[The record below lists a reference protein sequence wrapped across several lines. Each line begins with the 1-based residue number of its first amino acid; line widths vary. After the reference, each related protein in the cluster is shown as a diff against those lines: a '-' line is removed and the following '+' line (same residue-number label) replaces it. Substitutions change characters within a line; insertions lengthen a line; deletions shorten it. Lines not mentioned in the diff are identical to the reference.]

1 MARMMEAAIQGSA
14 ESCAVAGLLSPPA
27 VAWNGTACAGAALL
41 DDALAET
48 IILPPGALVPRRLAR
63 RPFYVLR
70 YASVVECGAADSS
83 SVCLAFKTVDPTRAD
98 GLARFVAAGL
108 GVIRGAVAADGLNFS
123 TAGLVVPPRIRPES
137 FCHNLAGPLR
147 LPDGTFLMLGGES
160 NFWTAS
166 EPKDH
171 FGEAALQGTRA
182 LAPTTL
188 VDPASGI
195 FVARGPDW
203 LYSKAWEPPTLAI
216 RGDHAGCV
224 DRRLRTGYRGC
235 EYDGRLSV
243 VHFRGRHWLY
253 ARANLR
259 ECAPT
264 GGRFVHVATSADARQ
279 WSPFQLLTID
289 GYHPDSGDIY
299 FFAAQRSPVDDDSLL
314 ALFPLSQPA
323 GGCIAAAFSA
333 DGVRWTAPLK
343 LRGCK
348 LAPEGRTED
357 HPVAGGAVRRGGR
370 VHFYVQRAVPGIA
383 PRSQGTS
390 IVRYSLSAA
399 RLAALTRRALR
410 SLHRPPAA
418 SRGSRRRLVQERE
431 ATTDAARPCATA
443 EALALRDRYAALGG
457 QLRAGGFDEEA
468 IVAARRSFTFAP
480 DPEPRWY
487 AAPPW
492 SYPADA
498 VRVIAL
504 PLSQDD
510 DGGIERVRRLA
521 ARAAREVAEAL
532 PPGAARYAQPQRT
545 LHATIYHPGHAP
557 GSPWDAR
564 RMRAPTEAEL
574 AAEDHAAA
582 AIAAAAAPVELV
594 VDRLAFTRSGVLLL
608 LLRPADECAPS
619 PVGALRDAA
628 AAAFAG
634 AHAQRTTQLVHVS
647 LLRLLSLPPAAN
659 RTAAARAVADVVDRW
674 SARLRGV
681 RGVVRGLRY
690 VREEQI
696 ITLAGRSSWLPF
708 SARNNATGRARRGR
722 RARQW

>member
-1 MARMMEAAIQGSA
+1 M
-14 ESCAVAGLLSPPA
+14 
-27 VAWNGTACAGAALL
+27 
-41 DDALAET
+41 
-48 IILPPGALVPRRLAR
+48 
-63 RPFYVLR
+63 
-70 YASVVECGAADSS
+70 
-83 SVCLAFKTVDPTRAD
+83 
-98 GLARFVAAGL
+98 
-108 GVIRGAVAADGLNFS
+108 
-123 TAGLVVPPRIRPES
+123 VPPRIRPES

-203 LYSKAWEPPTLAI
+203 LYSKAWEPPALAI

-264 GGRFVHVATSADARQ
+264 GGRFVHVATSVDARQ

-399 RLAALTRRALR
+399 RLAATTRRALR

-431 ATTDAARPCATA
+431 ATPDAARPCATA

-468 IVAARRSFTFAP
+468 IAAARRSFTFAP

-521 ARAAREVAEAL
+521 ARARARGGGGVAAGRRALRPAAADAPRDDL
-532 PPGAARYAQPQRT
+532 PPGPRARQPVGRAADARADRGRARRRGARGGGDRGGGGAGGARRRPPRLHSQRRAPPAPPPRRRVRAVAGGRAARRGGGGVRRRPRT
-545 LHATIYHPGHAP
+545 AH
-557 GSPWDAR
+557 
-564 RMRAPTEAEL
+564 
-574 AAEDHAAA
+574 
-582 AIAAAAAPVELV
+582 
-594 VDRLAFTRSGVLLL
+594 
-608 LLRPADECAPS
+608 
-619 PVGALRDAA
+619 DAA
-628 AAAFAG
+628 
-634 AHAQRTTQLVHVS
+634 RPRL